1 MLSNLSMS
9 DNLVIFSRGVSSITT
24 EKFDHFNVLFIKCTA
39 TKSLHWHR
47 RSVCKTDLVA
57 FVGREFWRHQAEKK
71 ESQSFAKSGDA
82 SVPKTT
88 LKIKLSSESYHM
100 TIRTTGKSTRPLC
113 NLLIHRCY
121 GNCFY
126 STKKFSKYSCLF
138 RVLNGPKI
146 LINSTSFFG
155 WKT

>member
-1 MLSNLSMS
+1 MPCLITSLFFPWCLINNYRKNLITSTFCLLNARLQNHYTDAEELFVKQILLLLLAVNS
-9 DNLVIFSRGVSSITT
+9 DVIKR
-24 EKFDHFNVLFIKCTA
+24 K
-39 TKSLHWHR
+39 
-47 RSVCKTDLVA
+47 
-57 FVGREFWRHQAEKK
+57 KK
-71 ESQSFAKSGDA
+71 ESQSFAKNGDV

-88 LKIKLSSESYHM
+88 RKIKLSSESYHM

-121 GNCFY
+121 GNFFY

-155 WKT
+155 